1 MTSNAAQPK
10 QLSLADLMDTGN
22 AQDTTPEAIDGVAFA
37 RLYGEPLFKVPEGL
51 YIPPDA
57 LRVFLESFEGPLDLL
72 LYLIRRQKFD
82 IMQIPMAIV
91 TEQYM
96 SYVELIRESNL
107 ELAAEYLAMAAHLM
121 QIKSQLL
128 LPVTHAD
135 TGEEVADPQ
144 AELARRLLEY
154 EKMKM
159 AAAEMDRV
167 PRNGRDFLRAY
178 VLIEQAQIKLLPEV
192 SADDLRLAWDG
203 ILREA
208 NLKGHHKVSRQEL
221 SVREFMSAILKRLST
236 QRFMEFQELFEPEA
250 GRSVCIVNYLAL
262 LELDTFASRRPLPLR
277 RSTYLRHRCGLP
289 TTLRIFSVP
298 ALRQLQKPKRFSNE
312 RAAYAARTQH
322 KNSTSVMTCKK

>member
-1 MTSNAAQPK
+1 MTAADQTPR
-10 QLSLADLMDTGN
+10 QLTLADLMN
-22 AQDTTPEAIDGVAFA
+22 ADAGQDTTPEAVDGVAFA

-107 ELAAEYLAMAAHLM
+107 ELAADYLVMAAHLM

-159 AAAEMDRV
+159 AAAELDRI

-178 VLIEQAQIKLLPEV
+178 VLIEQTQMKILPKV
-192 SADDLRLAWDG
+192 CADDLKLAWDG
-203 ILREA
+203 IIREA

-221 SVREFMSAILKRLST
+221 SVREFMSAILKRLGSE
-236 QRFMEFQELFEPEA
+236 RFVEFQDLFDPSA

-262 LELDTFASRRPLPLR
+262 LELAKEGLICITQAAPFAPIYVSAAAVQPQTEDLDLF
-277 RSTYLRHRCGLP
+277 T
-289 TTLRIFSVP
+289 
-298 ALRQLQKPKRFSNE
+298 ANARQDSE
-312 RAAYAARTQH
+312 D
-322 KNSTSVMTCKK
+322 